1 MKYAVTIGGYS
12 RMLWVVSQYGRHH
25 DRGIV
30 EWQMDKGKRVCIF
43 CCHGA
48 ANDPKAFDDFMRGS
62 YMRGYVAYGG
72 GKCSTP

>member
-25 DRGIV
+25 DRSIV
-30 EWQMDKGKRVCIF
+30 EWHMDKGKRVCVF
-43 CCHGA
+43 CFHGA
-48 ANDPKAFDDFMRGS
+48 ANDPKAFDYFMRGS

-72 GKCSTP
+72 GK